1 MRRSYDFSEAVKN
14 PYAKQLKKQLTIRVD
29 TDTVTYFQ
37 ELAKEYAVPYQTLM
51 NMYLRDCATTRA
63 RPHWAPGTK
72 RRANQGLKSVK
83 APKVAGK
90 GKKAGGA

>member
-1 MRRSYDFSEAVKN
+1 MNKNYDFSEAVRN

-29 TDTVTYFQ
+29 TDTISYFQ
-37 ELAKEYAVPYQTLM
+37 QLAQEYAVPYQTLM

-72 RRANQGLKSVK
+72 RRANKGLKTDK
-83 APKVAGK
+83 AQKVSGRL
-90 GKKAGGA
+90 KKASGS